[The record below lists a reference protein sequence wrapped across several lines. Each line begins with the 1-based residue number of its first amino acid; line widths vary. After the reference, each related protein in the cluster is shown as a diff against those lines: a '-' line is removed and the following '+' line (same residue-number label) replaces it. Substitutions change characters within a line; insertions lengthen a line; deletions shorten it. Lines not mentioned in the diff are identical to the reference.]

1 MMFRTSTTLSISLMV
16 GLVMLAKLLAQPQD
30 SPANSQPVSTS
41 DGVPKLESLS
51 TNTSSST
58 TNESGT
64 SNFRNLKQKAG
75 DDVNS
80 DPVQPNPR
88 GKLKLGAF
96 NKLDQFE
103 SWVLVQ
109 KGTER
114 AFTGEYWNHKAAG
127 TYICRRC
134 NSPLYKSSDKFDS
147 GCGWPSFDD
156 ELPKA
161 VTRVPDKDGMRI
173 EIVCT
178 NCGGHLGHVFLGE
191 RFTKK
196 DTRHCVNSVSIKFVP
211 KDQPLPEIIRSK
223 ERSADKKKSAGPE
236 DVDVDGDSDTNSAI
250 AEQGTK
256 SASQSDSTERP

>member
-1 MMFRTSTTLSISLMV
+1 MIRAVFISLACLVV
-16 GLVMLAKLLAQPQD
+16 GLVWMAELGAEPQD
-30 SPANSQPVSTS
+30 PTTAGQSSFKSDRVTNS
-41 DGVPKLESLS
+41 ESAS
-51 TNTSSST
+51 TNTSDT
-58 TNESGT
+58 GPIESGT
-64 SNFRNLKQKAG
+64 SNSSNAKRKAG
-75 DDVNS
+75 DQVNGE
-80 DPVQPNPR
+80 PIPANPR

-103 SWVLVQ
+103 TWVLVH

-114 AFTGEYWNHKAAG
+114 AFTGEFWDHKEEG

-147 GCGWPSFDD
+147 ECGWPSFDD

-211 KDQPLPEIIRSK
+211 KDKPLPALIPSK
-223 ERSADKKKSAGPE
+223 DRAPNKDK
-236 DVDVDGDSDTNSAI
+236 N
-250 AEQGTK
+250 TK
-256 SASQSDSTERP
+256 SLESDSLDDAESAREEAK

>member
-1 MMFRTSTTLSISLMV
+1 MFRTYIALSVSLVV
-16 GLVMLAKLLAQPQD
+16 GLVIMTKLVADPQD
-30 SPANSQPVSTS
+30 SPNTAEAS
-41 DGVPKLESLS
+41 DRSVGTPDQESA
-51 TNTSSST
+51 SSNASNGAK
-58 TNESGT
+58 NESGT
-64 SNFRNLKQKAG
+64 SRFKNIKQKAG
-75 DDVNS
+75 DQVNS
-80 DPVQPNPR
+80 DPIEPNPR
-88 GKLKLGAF
+88 GKLKQGAF

-114 AFTGEYWNHKAAG
+114 AFTGEYWNHKADG

-178 NCGGHLGHVFLGE
+178 NCGGHLGHVCLGE

-196 DTRHCVNSVSIKFVP
+196 DTRHCVNSVSSKFVP

-223 ERSADKKKSAGPE
+223 DRSADKKKSAVSE
-236 DVDVDGDSDTNSAI
+236 DVDGDSDSNSLSAD
-250 AEQGTK
+250 QGTR
-256 SASQSDSTERP
+256 SAGQSDSTESP